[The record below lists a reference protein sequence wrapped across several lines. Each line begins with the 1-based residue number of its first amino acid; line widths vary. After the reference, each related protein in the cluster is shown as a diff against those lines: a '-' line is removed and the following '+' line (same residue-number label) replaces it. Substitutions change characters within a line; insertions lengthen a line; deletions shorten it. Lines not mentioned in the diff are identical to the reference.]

1 MKYALQIYGELR
13 SFERCI
19 PQVLKFLSYDIN
31 NFDVF
36 LLIDRKGGK
45 SHNPR
50 NKNNYSTENINKLK
64 IMLGESKIKKLI
76 FFDELENINEINKK
90 EETMTNEVNKLWRE
104 INQVYGG
111 ITNWPFV
118 CNLLYRHYLL
128 NNIRN
133 EYEKENK
140 ITYDYV
146 VRTRFDFGTTYD
158 KPFIFSKET
167 TPVMCSDAMI
177 IGNPTFIDTLCD
189 ATFNFPLIPK
199 VIFNKNNNY
208 KIRPEKYEQYKNWR
222 GAKFWEK
229 IWIFAPEL
237 NIRLELLEKNI
248 DFIEAWWLEPCNY
261 GFKMIRQY

>member
-19 PQVLKFLSYDIN
+19 PQVLKFLSYNIN

-50 NKNNYSTENINKLK
+50 NKNNYSLGNIDKLK
-64 IMLGESKIKKLI
+64 NMLGKSKIKKLL
-76 FFDELENINEINKK
+76 FFDELENIKEIIKKEQDMEKEINQ
-90 EETMTNEVNKLWRE
+90 LWRG

-111 ITNWPFV
+111 IANPPFV
-118 CNLLYRHYLL
+118 CNLLHRHYLL
-128 NNIRN
+128 NNIRKAYQN
-133 EYEKENK
+133 ENNIK
-140 ITYDYV
+140 YDYV
-146 VRTRFDFGTTYD
+146 VRTRFDFGTTYN

-167 TPVMCSDAMI
+167 TPVMCSDALI
-177 IGNPTFIDTLCD
+177 IGKPEFVDILCE

-199 VIFNKNNNY
+199 VIFDKNY
-208 KIRPEKYEQYKNWR
+208 QLRPEKYEQYKNWR

-229 IWIFAPEL
+229 EWIFAPEL

-248 DFIEAWWLEPCNY
+248 NFIEAWWLKPCNY
-261 GFKMIRQY
+261 GFKMIRHY